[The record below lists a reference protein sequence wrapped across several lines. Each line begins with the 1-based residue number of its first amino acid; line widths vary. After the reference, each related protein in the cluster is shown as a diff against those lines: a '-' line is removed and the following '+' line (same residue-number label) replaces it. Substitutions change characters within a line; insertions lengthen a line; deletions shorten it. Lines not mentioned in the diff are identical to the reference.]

1 MPAPYQ
7 FILWFEECDKNSL
20 PLVGGKNANLGEMVC
35 AGVRVP
41 PGFALTSRA
50 FQLYMESESLWD
62 TVSKALSD
70 RAADNIAAVAEAGSL
85 IRQAIH
91 SRPIPEEIESEVVAA
106 YASLC
111 DRCGVSEL
119 PVAVRSS
126 ATAED
131 LAEASFAGQQDSFL
145 WVRGAAEVLK
155 ATLDCWASLFPHRAI
170 TYRSRVGF
178 PQDKVLMSVGIQKMV
193 NSKCAGVMFTIDPV
207 TGNRSKITI
216 DANWGF
222 GESIV
227 QGMVCPDNFTVLKD
241 SLEIERC
248 TVGQK
253 DQRVVAKECGTA
265 VECVPAEQQEILCL
279 TDAEVIELAKMGMR
293 IEAHYGAPQDI
304 EWAIDRDLPFPEN
317 AFTTQSRPVTAAGK
331 KSFEGKLAKETEKN
345 DTDHIIDLLCKGF
358 NTGS

>member
-1 MPAPYQ
+1 MVTPYQ
-7 FILWFEECDKNSL
+7 FILSFEECNKKSL

-41 PGFALTSRA
+41 PGFALTSKA
-50 FQLYMESESLWD
+50 FQLYMESQHLWK
-62 TVSKALSD
+62 TVLDALSD
-70 RAADNIAAVAEAGSL
+70 TATDNITAVAEAGSL
-85 IRQAIH
+85 IRQAIL
-91 SRPIPEEIESEVVAA
+91 SRPIPEVIENEVVAA
-106 YASLC
+106 YDSLC
-111 DRCGVSEL
+111 DKWGVSEL

-131 LAEASFAGQQDSFL
+131 LAEASFAGQQDTFL
-145 WVRGAAEVLK
+145 WIRGAEEVLK
-155 ATLDCWASLFPHRAI
+155 ATLGCWASLYTDRAI
-170 TYRSRVGF
+170 TYRARVGF
-178 PQDKVLMSVGIQKMV
+178 PQDEVLISVGIQKMV

-227 QGMVCPDNFTVLKD
+227 QGMVCPDSFTVLKD
-241 SLEIERC
+241 PLEIEQC

-253 DQRVVAKECGTA
+253 DQCVVAQECGTA
-265 VECVPAEQQEILCL
+265 VECVPSEQQDILCL
-279 TDAEVIELAKMGMR
+279 TDAEVIEIAKMGIQ

-304 EWAIDRDLPFPEN
+304 EWAIDKDLPFPEN

-331 KSFEGKLAKETEKN
+331 KNFEGKLAKEVEKN
-345 DTDHIIDLLCKGF
+345 DTDHIIDLMLKGF
-358 NTGS
+358 GQ